1 MIRLFLV
8 EDEALVRIGLRELL
22 TLEPDFQV
30 AGDAAS
36 GAEAIERIPAATP
49 DVILMD
55 VRMPGLSGP
64 QTIQALRAQGC
75 GIPVILITT
84 FDHEESLIA
93 GLRAGAQGY
102 LRKDVSLDQLK
113 SAIQEVLA
121 GKTVLRP
128 AITENLQSRLRREGA
143 QFESSE
149 MPDPLTGREVE
160 VLRLM
165 AAGFSNREVAEL
177 LGNTE
182 GTIKSHASSIL
193 SKLGVRD
200 RTRAVLKALEL
211 GII

>member
-1 MIRLFLV
+1 MIRLFRV

>member
-22 TLEPDFQV
+22 SLEPEFEV

-36 GAEAIERIPAATP
+36 GADAIERIPVAAP
-49 DVILMD
+49 DVVLMD

-64 QTIQALRAQGC
+64 QTIQALRARGC
-75 GIPVILITT
+75 QVPVILITT

-113 SAIQEVLA
+113 SAIREVLA

-128 AITENLQSRLRREGA
+128 AITENAQSRIRREGA
-143 QFESSE
+143 QFDSAEI
-149 MPDPLTGREVE
+149 PDPLTGREVE

-182 GTIKSHASSIL
+182 GTIKSHVSAIL

>member
-22 TLEPDFQV
+22 SLEPEFEV

-36 GAEAIERIPAATP
+36 GTEAIEKIPAAAP
-49 DVILMD
+49 DVVLMD

-64 QTIQALRAQGC
+64 QAVQALRARGC
-75 GIPVILITT
+75 EVPVILITT

-113 SAIQEVLA
+113 SAIREVLA

-128 AITENLQSRLRREGA
+128 AITESMQSRVRRQRT
-143 QFESSE
+143 QFESAE
-149 MPDPLTGREVE
+149 MPDPLTVREVE